1 MKSKK
6 AQEEIVG
13 FVLIMVIVAVIML
26 IFLGLTIRKGS
37 FDTEARDSIEI
48 YQFLESSMEYTTDC
62 EIRFVSDFSA
72 LGELCEECYTGN
84 NCLNGENSCEALD
97 NTLTQ
102 IFDSSWNVG
111 PESLIKGYI
120 FTSSYK
126 TNLSQ
131 QTGQEIISLEKGEC
145 KGSRGGSTYIVPAFP
160 GRIENRL
167 DLCY

>member
-1 MKSKK
+1 MKK

-13 FVLIMVIVAVIML
+13 FVLIMVIVAVVML
-26 IFLGLTIRKGS
+26 VFLGITVRKGS
-37 FDTEARDSIEI
+37 LDTEGRDSVEI

-62 EIRFVSDFSA
+62 EVRFKSDFSA
-72 LGELCEECYTGN
+72 LGELFEECYTGN
-84 NCLNGENSCEALD
+84 NCLNGENSCEALEG
-97 NTLTQ
+97 TLTQ

-111 PESLIKGYI
+111 PEALIKGYI

-145 KGSRGGSTYIVPAFP
+145 QGNKYGSTYIVPAFP

-167 DLCY
+167 DLCYG